1 MNVTFI
7 LNVDS
12 LSNET
17 AIKNYGDQFIG
28 NISRKIIKDA
38 AEDLILTNKNVVPEA
53 IITETKEEFFVS
65 TLSTTTPFL
74 FPNFPRIFFHSDA
87 ASVGWTSLMVE
98 DWSPLRKFCEVSQ
111 RRHDEI
117 KFYIRYYD
125 PKISSFKPVSITDT
139 KGVK

>member
-1 MNVTFI
+1 ME
-7 LNVDS
+7 S
-12 LSNET
+12 E
-17 AIKNYGDQFIG
+17 
-28 NISRKIIKDA
+28 R
-38 AEDLILTNKNVVPEA
+38 ERERER
-53 IITETKEEFFVS
+53 ETKELFFAS

-98 DWSPLRKFCEVSQ
+98 DWIPLRKFCEVSQ

-139 KGVK
+139 KWAK